1 MLDQISAIQKL
12 PKKELVLG
20 MGMPRVPLML
30 PPLVE
35 RMARIYPDVKL
46 NVSGE
51 GSNSVLAEKVANGS
65 LDLAFFTSPIIPPS
79 VSLSLIHIR
88 CV

>member
-1 MLDQISAIQKL
+1 
-12 PKKELVLG
+12 
-20 MGMPRVPLML
+20 ML

-51 GSNSVLAEKVANGS
+51 GSNSVLAE
-65 LDLAFFTSPIIPPS
+65 
-79 VSLSLIHIR
+79 R
-88 CV
+88 W